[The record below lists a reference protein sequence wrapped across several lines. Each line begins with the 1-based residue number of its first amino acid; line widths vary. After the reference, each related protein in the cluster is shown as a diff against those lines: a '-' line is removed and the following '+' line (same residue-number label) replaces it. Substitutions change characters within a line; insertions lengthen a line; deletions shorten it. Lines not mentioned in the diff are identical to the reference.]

1 MRSSRRT
8 KEDMSSSA
16 VEEMPAPS
24 ASMQDPSAAH
34 AAKSSSSHP
43 SNHGADEDV
52 RRAVAT
58 KIAPPAGVSS
68 TGVDDDLEFRDN
80 AILGTKDLPVV
91 GAAGVLVPA
100 SSFRPAADDAADAS
114 TVLELQE
121 LNFSSWG
128 PSCTA
133 NDTIPSRLYQSGQ
146 AEKRLT
152 EYLTAESAGST
163 AGAGLIM
170 PRPLSQI
177 PQDMLQVLASE
188 QRQVKPAQGPSI
200 LQLAKDPKRREECP
214 ACAAEWARTLEQ
226 LQQQQSAASGVVPQ
240 KQMRRAVPQ
249 KVKMHSIRC
258 HWLWFQQSL
267 CSIVRNLRFDEN
279 GDARGNP
286 PLHTAFPPAMFD
298 AFQFWKSKPGKRE
311 SQQNE
316 RA

>member
-1 MRSSRRT
+1 MKGVISL
-8 KEDMSSSA
+8 M
-16 VEEMPAPS
+16 
-24 ASMQDPSAAH
+24 AH
-34 AAKSSSSHP
+34 Q
-43 SNHGADEDV
+43 
-52 RRAVAT
+52 RRAH
-58 KIAPPAGVSS
+58 VSESRSTMVLLNEEDGS
-68 TGVDDDLEFRDN
+68 TGAR
-80 AILGTKDLPVV
+80 A
-91 GAAGVLVPA
+91 
-100 SSFRPAADDAADAS
+100 
-114 TVLELQE
+114 
-121 LNFSSWG
+121 
-128 PSCTA
+128 
-133 NDTIPSRLYQSGQ
+133 QSGW
-146 AEKRLT
+146 ART
-152 EYLTAESAGST
+152 GRD